1 MTTPDASFFVASV
14 SHRRAPVGVRERL
27 AMSAEDVRQALAG
40 FEHLSESMIVST
52 CNRVEVYGVGDAAL
66 AGTVFDTLC
75 ARRSVDPA
83 LVRPLVW
90 ARSGAEAIRHC
101 FRVAAS
107 LDSMIV
113 GEPQILGQVKDAFAV
128 ARDAATAGPLLHRV
142 MEQAFT
148 VAKRVR
154 TETALGQ
161 HAVSVP
167 LAAVE
172 LARKIFG
179 DLTGARALLIGAG
192 EMGEIAARGLREQG
206 LAALTI
212 ANRTRAKAEALAA
225 TLGGAAIAFDDWH
238 AALAAVDIVIT
249 STGAPEA
256 VVTRSIVREAI
267 ARRGGRPLFFVDIA
281 VPRDVEPAVADLSNV
296 YCYDVD
302 DLTAVVTANLRE
314 RAHEARRAEEIIER
328 EVTRFIARLGGLA
341 AVPTIVSLRRKVDAL
356 RQAEVERALAR
367 LRDASPETRQALEAL
382 SVALVNRMLH
392 APTVKL
398 RETSEHGAG
407 DRWAS
412 AVAEL
417 FALDEAAAGETPAS
431 TVPAPAAPGVTRY
444 PATA

>member
-1 MTTPDASFFVASV
+1 MTTPAASFFVASL
-14 SHRRAPVGVRERL
+14 SHHRAPLVVRERL
-27 AMSAEDVRQALAG
+27 ALSAEEVPHALVGLDGLA
-40 FEHLSESMIVST
+40 EAMIIST
-52 CNRVEVYGVGDAAL
+52 CNRVEVYGVADAAV

-75 ARRSVDPA
+75 ARRAVDPA
-83 LVRPLVW
+83 LVRPLVR
-90 ARSGAEAIRHC
+90 ACSGADAIRHC

-107 LDSMIV
+107 LESMIV
-113 GEPQILGQVKDAFAV
+113 GESQILGQVKDAFAL
-128 ARDAATAGPLLHRV
+128 ARRAATVGPLLHRV
-142 MEQAFT
+142 MEHAFT

-179 DLTGARALLIGAG
+179 DLTGTRALLIGAG

-212 ANRTRAKAEALAA
+212 ANRTFARAEALAG
-225 TLGGAAIAFDDWH
+225 TLGGAAIAFDDWRG
-238 AALAAVDIVIT
+238 ALAAVDIVIT
-249 STGAPEA
+249 STGAPDA
-256 VVTRSIVREAI
+256 VVTRSIVREAL

-281 VPRDVEPAVADLSNV
+281 VPRDVEPAVAELPNV

-302 DLTAVVTANLRE
+302 DLTAVVEANRRE
-314 RAHEARRAEEIIER
+314 RAHEARRAEDIVER
-328 EVTRFIARLGGLA
+328 EVSRFVARLGGLA
-341 AVPTIVSLRRKVDAL
+341 AVPAIVSLRRRVDAL
-356 RQAEVERALAR
+356 RQAEVERALGR

-382 SVALVNRMLH
+382 SIALVNKVLH

-398 RETSEHGAG
+398 RETSEDGAG
-407 DRWAS
+407 DRLAS
-412 AVAEL
+412 AVTEL
-417 FALDEAAAGETPAS
+417 FALDETAAAAP
-431 TVPAPAAPGVTRY
+431 PAPAVHAPASPRVAGY